1 MRGLSKLGGGKRD
14 YFELVVGMAEMGEE
28 FVEFN
33 AWERL
38 TGRKDATHIIGGFE
52 FGGDEEPEASRNWG
66 KLGRRRGLW

>member
-52 FGGDEEPEASRNWG
+52 LGGDEEPEASRNWG
-66 KLGRRRGLW
+66 KLGRRQGLW

>member
-1 MRGLSKLGGGKRD
+1 MD

-38 TGRKDATHIIGGFE
+38 TGRKDATHIIGGLKL
-52 FGGDEEPEASRNWG
+52 GGDEEPEASRNRG
-66 KLGRRRGLW
+66 KLGEDGDFGKLQQS

>member
-1 MRGLSKLGGGKRD
+1 MD

-38 TGRKDATHIIGGFE
+38 TGRKDATHIMGAGWI
-52 FGGDEEPEASRNWG
+52 
-66 KLGRRRGLW
+66 